1 MEKQVVD
8 KVMDE
13 IMENQSGVDLDNDD
27 NTYLGEDGLKYCNKC
42 GEPTQQYRPKVFSPD
57 KFIAYRACKC
67 VRELEALKENEKIT
81 REQQE
86 AFRKRQLDCFG
97 ESKTMYKF
105 TFENSTSTA
114 ETTEYAKRLADEFE
128 KYKNTSSGVLF
139 WGKSRMTK
147 TYTACAIANEIMK
160 QGYTAKLIKITDV
173 IMDVYKEVDK
183 NKFLSEL
190 RSYDLLIIDD
200 LGVERNTPYN
210 FELIQKIIDE
220 RLSIEKP
227 MIITSNLTLD
237 EIKNPTNREIAR
249 IYTRIYENCVPILFS
264 DDSGVDKDVNKRLIA
279 EILAGGQDE

>member
-1 MEKQVVD
+1 
-8 KVMDE
+8 
-13 IMENQSGVDLDNDD
+13 
-27 NTYLGEDGLKYCNKC
+27 
-42 GEPTQQYRPKVFSPD
+42 
-57 KFIAYRACKC
+57 
-67 VRELEALKENEKIT
+67 
-81 REQQE
+81 
-86 AFRKRQLDCFG
+86 
-97 ESKTMYKF
+97 MYKF

-128 KYKNTSSGVLF
+128 KYKNTSLGVLF

-160 QGYTAKLIKITDV
+160 QGYTAKLIKLTDV

-210 FELIQKIIDE
+210 LELIQKIIDE